1 MRTGVLQRIPYRVP
15 ALSCPYVFMFTP
27 QAEVNGREMPP
38 TMAHFARSP
47 HTPRNSRFVS
57 SSPTFV
63 ATGSPMLSSSSLMH
77 ASRAFL
83 ADILLS
89 LGCAGKG
96 KRKRSLCGAVWRGV
110 NQRST
115 CGGEFEL
122 NAEPGSEVRNPNPA
136 RSQPPSRQQP
146 RASKR
151 CRPASSVQASACAA
165 KLRAAAVTCRL
176 SHYATYSLFQAGSII
191 E

>member
-1 MRTGVLQRIPYRVP
+1 
-15 ALSCPYVFMFTP
+15 
-27 QAEVNGREMPP
+27 MPP

-136 RSQPPSRQQP
+136 YRSQPPAAQGQQTL
-146 RASKR
+146 S
-151 CRPASSVQASACAA
+151 SSVQRPVVRLCCQAASCCCHLSPVALCHIFIIPSREYNRVGGTGGA
-165 KLRAAAVTCRL
+165 RL
-176 SHYATYSLFQAGSII
+176 QPTKFRFPGV
-191 E
+191 